1 MKLIEKIE
9 AEARAYYADNLSQNK
24 KSSARLHG
32 LTSTIGYSSQLSFY
46 EIGIYRYYISVEFLH
61 ASVFIISIMS
71 LSFTETR
78 GMNF

>member
-1 MKLIEKIE
+1 MEKIE

-46 EIGIYRYYISVEFLH
+46 EIGTYRYYISVQFLH
-61 ASVFIISIMS
+61 ASVFIISIIS
-71 LSFTETR
+71 LSHLQKH
-78 GMNF
+78 GG